1 MKSLDAE
8 LDAMGIAASEP
19 PLPPV
24 REVVKPPHAHWERGC
39 KGWIESGWAEGF
51 AVQALGDIE
60 EQLAKGEAVLWPGQ
74 KCAIVSEFV
83 TYPNGERLSQV
94 MSAGGDLG
102 EIEARVPGMAAFAW
116 RNGCSHSTVQGRRGW
131 ERVLKRQG
139 YEFLSVQTG

>member
-24 REVVKPPHAHWERGC
+24 REVVKPPHAHWERC
-39 KGWIESGWAEGF
+39 KGWIEDGLKDSLF
-51 AVQALGDIE
+51 KLSDIE

-102 EIEARVPGMAAFAW
+102 EIEAMVPGMEAFA
-116 RNGCSHSTVQGRRGW
+116 RLNGCSQSTVQGRRGW

-139 YEFLSVQTG
+139 YEFLSVTLKKAL